1 MKEFNKKIILNFTSL
16 VRGKMTENSA
26 ASEDYS
32 DLIDEEL
39 VLKYKSGELSKHELW
54 TEMCDRYLGL
64 IKDEYYKQYENEYSG
79 LNVGKEDL
87 FSAIFTV
94 AMEREIFKSWK
105 REKMSVKNYFVIH
118 FNDWLLK
125 DYFKSNKSVK
135 EWIEHKVVSED
146 DIDEVVERPSEQK
159 EMTGGSDVVSNKQIW
174 ELEEEALDF
183 LNEVLTDSNSIF
195 ADTRHKGRRQV
206 IQILKDNYEKVGEI
220 GVKKDGEKAQEVNMT
235 GNSFTMRKIR
245 ALDDLFE
252 ELEKRDYPL
261 EIVVYFGEILNYR
274 IDTLAARVKDIR
286 ESS

>member
-1 MKEFNKKIILNFTSL
+1 
-16 VRGKMTENSA
+16 MTENST
-26 ASEDYS
+26 ASEDFS

-39 VLKYKSGELSKHELW
+39 VLKYQRGGLSKHEIW
-54 TEMCDRYLGL
+54 TKMCDRYLEL
-64 IKDEYYKQYENEYSG
+64 IKSEYYKKYEKGYSG

-105 REKMSVKNYFVIH
+105 REKMSVKNYFVMH
-118 FNDWLLK
+118 FKDWLLK

-146 DIDEVVERPSEQK
+146 DIDEVVGRPSEQK
-159 EMTGGSDVVSNKQIW
+159 EIPGGSDVVSNKPIW

-206 IQILKDNYEKVGEI
+206 IQVLKDNYEKVGEI

-261 EIVVYFGEILNYR
+261 EVVVYFGEILNYR
-274 IDTLAARVKDIR
+274 IDTLAARVKDVR